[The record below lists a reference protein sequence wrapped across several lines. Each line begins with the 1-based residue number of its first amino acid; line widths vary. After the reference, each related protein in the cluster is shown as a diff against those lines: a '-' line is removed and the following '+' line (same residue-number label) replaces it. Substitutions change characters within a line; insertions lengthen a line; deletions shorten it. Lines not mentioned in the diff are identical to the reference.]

1 MPRMAVSEARSE
13 SWRVMSGSR
22 RSASPASAQG
32 VRTEQYI
39 EKFRRVFEGQNL
51 RMFTGT
57 WMLISPRLSSEAAW
71 AASVMKA
78 SSSAVTVP
86 PRAFA
91 ARRRACASSSKCRMR
106 AGRTRASR
114 PRSCTAGRSVKPPP
128 FPDPAPPSG

>member
-1 MPRMAVSEARSE
+1 MAVSEARSE

-128 FPDPAPPSG
+128 VS

>member
-1 MPRMAVSEARSE
+1 MAVSEARSE

-78 SSSAVTVP
+78 SSSAVRKARPPVP
-86 PRAFA
+86 
-91 ARRRACASSSKCRMR
+91 SVRM
-106 AGRTRASR
+106 
-114 PRSCTAGRSVKPPP
+114 
-128 FPDPAPPSG
+128 